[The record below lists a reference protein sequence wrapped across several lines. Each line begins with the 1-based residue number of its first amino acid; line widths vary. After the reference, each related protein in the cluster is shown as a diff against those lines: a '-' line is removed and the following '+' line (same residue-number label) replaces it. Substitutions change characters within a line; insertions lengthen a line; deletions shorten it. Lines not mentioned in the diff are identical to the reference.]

1 MGLISVMNNIDY
13 NDYKNNI
20 IIKGA
25 RLHNLKN
32 ISLAIPR
39 NKFIVITGLSG
50 SGKSTLAFDTLYAE
64 GQRRYVESLS
74 AYARQFLGR
83 VSKPEVDFIKGI
95 PPAIAIEQKVT
106 TRNTRSTVGTSTE
119 IYDYMRLLYAR
130 IGKTISPI
138 SGKEV
143 RAHSIDDVVDFITSF
158 EDGTKFTL
166 LSPVNVPEG
175 RTLQQHLEILDSQG
189 ISRVIVENKK
199 EESEIKEIQD
209 LDFGKIKKTDKLY
222 LLIDRFKSSHMAD
235 AMSRMSDSI
244 QTAFYESGGDCILE
258 YQDGDDKKRE
268 SFCTRFEADGIKFE
282 VPTIYTFTFNN
293 PLGACPKCNGLG
305 RVVGIDEDLVIP
317 NKGLSVYE
325 NAVKCWNGMKMTEW
339 KNEFCLAAA
348 KYKFPIHTPYN
359 KLTDE
364 EKDILWSGRSG
375 LYGINDFF
383 AMVEKE
389 SYKIQFRVMMSRYRG
404 QTLCPECKGSRL
416 RKEATYIKVGGKSIT
431 ELVKLP
437 INELYNFFKELQL
450 SEHDASVADRI
461 LKEIISR
468 LEFLIEVGLEYL
480 TLDRLSSTLSGGE
493 SQRINLATSL
503 GSSLTGSLYILDE
516 PSIGLHPRDTHRLIK
531 VLKKLR
537 DLGNTVVVVEHDEEI
552 IRSADQIIDIGPE
565 AGVFGGEV
573 MFQGAPSELNPNIYS
588 LTAEYLTGRKK
599 IEIPTRRRWN
609 PKSGAGITIK
619 GARMN
624 NLKEVTVKIPLYLM
638 TVVTGVSGSGKS
650 SLIKGI
656 LYPALAQQLT
666 DLGVKPGD
674 FDGLDGDIKMLQ
686 NVEIVDQNPVSG
698 SSRSNPISYIKG
710 WDDVRKLFA
719 DQQLSKQM
727 GYNTGYFSFNTA
739 GGRCE
744 ECLGEGVI
752 KVEMQFMADITLT
765 CESCG
770 GKRFKEDTLE
780 VKYRGKNVY
789 DILEMS
795 VDEALAFFDED
806 KATLPQKIVKKLQVL
821 QNVGLG
827 YIKLGQ
833 PSSTLSGGEN
843 QRIKLASFLLAEKNG
858 VNTMFIFDEPTTGLH
873 FHDIKKLLKAMNELI
888 DRGNTVVIIEH
899 DPEVIKCADYI
910 IDLGK
915 EGGKNG
921 GEIIFTG
928 TPEQLIKCKDSY
940 TGQYLKEM
948 HKLENQ

>member
-1 MGLISVMNNIDY
+1 MNNIDF
-13 NDYKNNI
+13 DSYKENI

-25 RLHNLKN
+25 KLHNLKN

-39 NKFIVITGLSG
+39 NKFIVVTGLSG

-74 AYARQFLGR
+74 AYARQFMGR
-83 VSKPEVDFIKGI
+83 ITKPEVDFIKGI

-119 IYDYMRLLYAR
+119 IYDYMKLLFAR
-130 IGKTISPI
+130 VGRTYSPI

-143 RAHSIDDVVDFITSF
+143 KSQSIDNVVDFITSF
-158 EDGTKFTL
+158 PDGTKFTL
-166 LSPVNVPEG
+166 LSPVAIPDD
-175 RTLQQHLEILDSQG
+175 RTPKQHLDILATQG
-189 ISRVIVENKK
+189 LSRIVIEKDG
-199 EESEIKEIQD
+199 ESEIMEIS
-209 LDFGKIKKTDKLY
+209 DFADTMLKKGSKLY

-244 QTAFYESGGDCILE
+244 QTAFYESGGECVLDFQ
-258 YQDGDDKKRE
+258 QDGEPRRE
-268 SFCTRFEADGIKFE
+268 QFCTRFEADGIKFE
-282 VPTIYTFTFNN
+282 VPTVYTFTFNN

-305 RVVGIDEDLVIP
+305 KVVGIDEDLVVP

-325 NAVKCWNGMKMTEW
+325 NAVKCWNGMKMSEW
-339 KNEFCLAAA
+339 KDEFCLAAA
-348 KYKFPIHTPYN
+348 KHKFPIHKPYCE
-359 KLTDE
+359 LTDD
-364 EKDILWSGRSG
+364 EKDILWNGRKG
-375 LYGINDFF
+375 LHGINEFF
-383 AMVEKE
+383 QMVEKE
-389 SYKIQFRVMMSRYRG
+389 SYKIQYRVMAARYRG
-404 QTLCPECKGSRL
+404 QTTCPDCKGSRL
-416 RKEATYIKVGGKSIT
+416 RKEANYVKVDGKTIT

-437 INELYNFFKELQL
+437 VSELHDFFTGITL
-450 SEHDASVADRI
+450 SESESKIAERI

-468 LEFLIEVGLEYL
+468 LDFLMEVGLEYL

-516 PSIGLHPRDTHRLIK
+516 PSIGLHPRDTQRLIK

-573 MFQGAPSELNPNIYS
+573 MYQGSPNNISEEVYS
-588 LTAEYLTGRKK
+588 LTAQYLNGVQK
-599 IEIPTRRRWN
+599 IEIPKRRKWN
-609 PKSGAGITIK
+609 AKSGAGITIK

-624 NLKEVTVKIPLYLM
+624 NLKNVTVKIPMYLM
-638 TVVTGVSGSGKS
+638 TVITGVSGSGKS

-666 DLGVKPGD
+666 DLGLKPGD
-674 FDGLDGDIKMLQ
+674 FDGLDGDLHLLQ
-686 NVEIVDQNPVSG
+686 GVEIVDQNPVSG
-698 SSRSNPISYIKG
+698 SSRSNPVSYIKAY
-710 WDDVRKLFA
+710 DDIRKLFSE
-719 DQQLSKQM
+719 QQLSKQM
-727 GYNTGYFSFNTA
+727 GYSTGYFSFNTA

-752 KVEMQFMADITLT
+752 RVEMQFMADIQLV
-765 CESCG
+765 CDSCG

-780 VKYRGKNVY
+780 VKYRDKNVY
-789 DILEMS
+789 DVLSMS
-795 VDEALAFFDED
+795 VDEAVAFFDDD
-806 KATLPQKIVKKLQVL
+806 KAALPQKIVKKLKVL
-821 QNVGLG
+821 SEVGLG

-843 QRIKLASFLLAEKNG
+843 QRIKLASFLLAEKKG
-858 VNTMFIFDEPTTGLH
+858 VHTMFIFDEPTTGLH
-873 FHDIKKLLKAMNELI
+873 FHDIKKLLKAMNALI
-888 DRGNTVVIIEH
+888 DRGNSVVVIEH
-899 DPEVIKCADYI
+899 DPEIIKCADYI

-921 GEIIFTG
+921 GEILFTG
-928 TPEQLIKCKDSY
+928 TPEDLLKNSDSY
-940 TGQYLKEM
+940 TGKYLKESG
-948 HKLENQ
+948 KLGK